1 MKKSLQ
7 MRVFLK
13 LNSTLEQR
21 LWLVSNVLEIEY
33 STTHY
38 IELMIADDLSAVLI
52 NHHHSWAW
60 EMSVD
65 DVLTVFYVDDY
76 SWLYI
81 SCLTDSDYDWPAM
94 YITNKSVVKTQD
106 KEKI

>member
-1 MKKSLQ
+1 
-7 MRVFLK
+7 
-13 LNSTLEQR
+13 
-21 LWLVSNVLEIEY
+21 
-33 STTHY
+33 
-38 IELMIADDLSAVLI
+38 MIADDLSAVLI

-81 SCLTDSDYDWPAM
+81 SCLTDSDHDWPAM
-94 YITNKSVVKTQD
+94 YFEIFLSVAFLSAGPPGRRYRMRQVD
-106 KEKI
+106 SDS